1 MAHFTWV
8 LSALVGGYLGCVL
21 WPLGITYVCPQ
32 AQLLDQAGTV
42 HSFEGLPDS
51 CLKWL
56 PASAVPLAVGEGP
69 SSPVTDT
76 GGIVLVF
83 CSRSPSGGE
92 VSGVSCG
99 LHRESPTVGA

>member
-1 MAHFTWV
+1 M
-8 LSALVGGYLGCVL
+8 
-21 WPLGITYVCPQ
+21 CPQ